1 MDQIITMKVP
11 EKVIIPME
19 QYLGLKCE
27 PLVGIG
33 DKVKAGQKI
42 GECKEVVA
50 PIHSSI
56 SGEVVDILM
65 HPHPYGREVKSII
78 IEGDGKSEK
87 IEYKPQEKPTP
98 KELLNIIR
106 KAGIIE
112 SYGLGPL
119 ARPEKIDT
127 VILNGT
133 DFHPHITVDKALMIQ
148 EPRQI
153 IKGRNVLMKAGGAQ
167 RGYICIN
174 AGDKDTTK
182 IMKDVVKI
190 EPRINLIPLKMVY
203 ARGMGKLLIYAVA
216 RRSHTVLG
224 KVLISTV
231 PKAKGI
237 YDAVFEGRPNI
248 EALVSVTGVQKP
260 MNLLVRIG
268 TPFKDVIE
276 YCGGYVGTPTRIIM
290 NSPMTGLA
298 QYTDQVP
305 VIKETYGIMVQH
317 DTEIEKPI
325 HCIRCAKCVDV
336 CPVNLVPSI
345 IAIYAENNRFQE
357 CRKYHI
363 FACVECGYC
372 AYECPSRIPIL
383 QLIRYAK
390 ANLKKEGET

>member
-1 MDQIITMKVP
+1 MDQIVTMKVP
-11 EKVIIPME
+11 EKVIIPIE

-27 PLVGIG
+27 PLVGVG

-42 GECKEVVA
+42 GECKEVVS

-65 HPHPYGREVKSII
+65 HPHPYGREVKSLII
-78 IEGDGKSEK
+78 KGDGKTEK
-87 IEYKPQEKPTP
+87 TKFKPKKNPSP
-98 KELLNIIR
+98 NDLRNIIR
-106 KAGIIE
+106 NAGIIE
-112 SYGLGPL
+112 SYGLGSP
-119 ARPEKIDT
+119 AHVEKTDT

-133 DFHPHITVDKALMIQ
+133 DFHPHISVDKALMIQ
-148 EPRQI
+148 EPHEI
-153 IKGRNVLMKAGGAQ
+153 IKGMKILMKAGGAQ

-182 IMKDVVKI
+182 TMKDVVKD
-190 EPRINLIPLKMVY
+190 EPNINLIPLKMVY
-203 ARGMGKLLIYAVA
+203 ARGMGKLLIHAVT

-237 YDAVFEGRPNI
+237 HNAVFTGRPNT
-248 EALVSVTGVQKP
+248 EALISVTGVQKP
-260 MNLLVRIG
+260 TNLLVRMG

-317 DTEIEKPI
+317 DTEIEKPL

-336 CPVNLVPSI
+336 CPVNLVPNL

-372 AYECPSRIPIL
+372 AYECPSQIPIL

-390 ANLKKEGET
+390 ANLGKGGAE